1 MFVSRRSLTAVA
13 SFLLALF
20 LFTSDAHARTDGVPW
35 PPVINAAAL
44 DQLIADEMREKNI
57 PGLALA
63 ITHNGKPLYVR
74 GYGKANLE
82 HDLPV
87 TADSIFMVGSISKP
101 MLAVG
106 IMLLAEQGKLLLD
119 DPVSK
124 HIPGTPE
131 SWRGITLRHLL
142 NHTSGIRRESPA
154 FDGDK
159 VVPDIDL
166 ITATFASPLDFPT
179 GSKSQYCNICYFT
192 LAEIIARTSGQPWPQ
207 FMASR
212 VFAPAGMSVTRTTS
226 PTALLP
232 RRAASYSWRDGAYS
246 NVREFAALRPSG
258 AFISSINDMVKWEAA
273 LFENRILPATALAA
287 MAVPGKLNDGSVA
300 PFRGPGTGYGLGWAV
315 DTVDGQTRVSH
326 GGALAGFRSEHA
338 RYPQS
343 GLAIILLTNAS
354 GARPDQIERKVAK
367 LVRGK

>member
-1 MFVSRRSLTAVA
+1 MNIVFKSFAALLVSLVLTTP
-13 SFLLALF
+13 S
-20 LFTSDAHARTDGVPW
+20 AHARTDAAPA
-35 PPVINAAAL
+35 PPVIDAAAIE
-44 DQLIADEMREKNI
+44 QLIDAEMREKNI

-63 ITHNGKPLYVR
+63 IVHNGKPLLVR
-74 GYGKANLE
+74 GFGKANLE

-106 IMLLAEQGKLLLD
+106 VMLLAEQGKLSLD

-124 HIPGTPE
+124 HIPGTPDT
-131 SWRGITLRHLL
+131 WRGITLKHLL

-159 VVPDIDL
+159 STPDIDL

-179 GSKSQYCNICYFT
+179 GTKSQYCNICYFT
-192 LAEIIARTSGQPWPQ
+192 LAEIITRVSGQPWPQ

-226 PTALLP
+226 TSTLIP
-232 RRAASYSWRDGAYS
+232 RRAASYSWRDGTYT
-246 NVREFAALRPSG
+246 NVREFVALRPSG

-273 LFENRILPATALAA
+273 LFENRLLPATALAA

-300 PFRGPGTGYGLGWAV
+300 PFRGPGSGYGLGWAV
-315 DTVDGQTRVSH
+315 DTVEGQTRVSH

-343 GLAIILLTNAS
+343 GLAIIVLTNAS
-354 GARPDQIERKVAK
+354 GGRPDQIERKVVK

>member
-1 MFVSRRSLTAVA
+1 MNVVLKSLAAALT
-13 SFLLALF
+13 SLLLLMVPGAQ
-20 LFTSDAHARTDGVPW
+20 ARTDAVPW
-35 PPVINAAAL
+35 PPVIDAAAME
-44 DQLIADEMREKNI
+44 QLIAAEMREKNI

-63 ITHNGKPLYVR
+63 IVHNGKPLLVR
-74 GYGKANLE
+74 GFGKANLE

-106 IMLLAEQGKLLLD
+106 VMLLGEQGKLSLD

-131 SWRGITLRHLL
+131 TWRGITLKHLL

-159 VVPDIDL
+159 AVPDIDL
-166 ITATFASPLDFPT
+166 INATFASPLDFPT
-179 GSKSQYCNICYFT
+179 GTKSQYCNICYFT
-192 LAEIIARTSGQPWPQ
+192 LAEIITRVSGQPWPQ

-212 VFAPAGMSVTRTTS
+212 VFAPAGMSVTRTTTTS
-226 PTALLP
+226 TLIS
-232 RRAASYSWRDGAYS
+232 RRAASYSWRDGTYT
-246 NVREFAALRPSG
+246 NVREYVALRPSG

-273 LFENRILPATALAA
+273 LYENRILPATALAA

-315 DTVDGQTRVSH
+315 DTVEGQTRVSH
-326 GGALAGFRSEHA
+326 GGALAGFRAEHA

-343 GLAIILLTNAS
+343 GLAIVVLTNAA
-354 GARPDQIERKVAK
+354 GGRPDQIERKVAK
-367 LVRGK
+367 LLRGK